1 MSEHDESSGF
11 LPPWFTSEPIDTVLV
26 AFPDVYGRLIG
37 KRFTHSHFMRSVL
50 KSGTHMCNYLLTVD
64 IDMKPLE
71 GFRLAS
77 WERGY
82 GDFHA
87 VLDLRTVRRM
97 PWCEGSAI
105 VLADLHHEDGSG
117 DVAESPRAVLR
128 HQLNRLAGR
137 GLHAMMGSELEFYL
151 FHNTYSEANQQK
163 FQGLAPSSDY
173 LIDYHLLQPAR
184 DEDVLRRLR
193 NELGEAGIQVEG
205 SKDEWGKGQHEV
217 NLLYSAALEMA
228 DAHALYKHAAKEIAA
243 QQDRAI
249 TFMAKWA
256 ADQAGSSFHLH
267 TSLWSEKEKRNLF
280 WNDEA
285 QEASEM
291 FRHFLGGLMKYAR
304 ELTYFFAPTV
314 NAYKRFQSAS
324 WAPTRMV
331 WSLDNRTTALRV
343 IGEGNGFRV
352 ENRSPGA
359 DANPYLAFAATLAA
373 GLAGMDEK
381 LDCGPAYSG
390 NAYQD
395 ESLERLPLSLEQAA
409 ELLDQSEFARSALGD
424 EVVDFYVHTA
434 RLEAQDFAAN
444 VTDWERKRYFE
455 RI

>member
-1 MSEHDESSGF
+1 MSEHDDSSGF

-37 KRFTHSHFMRSVL
+37 KRFTHSHFMRSIL

-64 IDMKPLE
+64 IDMDPQE

-77 WERGY
+77 WDQGY

-128 HQLNRLAGR
+128 RQLDRLADR
-137 GLHAMMGSELEFYL
+137 GLNAMMGSELEFYL
-151 FHNTYSEANQQK
+151 FHNTYPEAHQRN
-163 FQGLAPSSDY
+163 FRELTPSSDY
-173 LIDYHLLQPAR
+173 LIDYHLLQTAR

-193 NELGEAGIQVEG
+193 NELGDAGIQVEG
-205 SKDEWGKGQHEV
+205 SKGEWGNGQYEV
-217 NLLYSAALEMA
+217 NLLYSPALEMA
-228 DAHALYKHAAKEIAA
+228 DAHTLYKHAAKEIAA

-249 TFMAKWA
+249 TFMAKWD
-256 ADQAGSSFHLH
+256 ADQAGSSNHLH
-267 TSLWSEKEKRNLF
+267 TSLWCEKEKRNLF
-280 WNDEA
+280 WDAETE
-285 QEASEM
+285 EASEM
-291 FRHFLGGLMKYAR
+291 FRQFLGGLMKYGRAM
-304 ELTYFFAPTV
+304 TYFFAPTV
-314 NAYKRFQSAS
+314 NSYKRFQSAS

-331 WSLDNRTTALRV
+331 WSMDNRTTAFRV
-343 IGEGNGFRV
+343 IGEGSGFRV

-359 DANPYLAFAATLAA
+359 DTNPYLAFAATLAA

-395 ESLERLPLSLEQAA
+395 ETLERLPSSLEDAA
-409 ELLDQSEFARSALGD
+409 ELLDRSEMARSAFG
-424 EVVDFYVHTA
+424 ENVVDFYVHTA
-434 RLEAQDFAAN
+434 RLEAQAFAAS
-444 VTDWERKRYFE
+444 VTDWERNRYFE